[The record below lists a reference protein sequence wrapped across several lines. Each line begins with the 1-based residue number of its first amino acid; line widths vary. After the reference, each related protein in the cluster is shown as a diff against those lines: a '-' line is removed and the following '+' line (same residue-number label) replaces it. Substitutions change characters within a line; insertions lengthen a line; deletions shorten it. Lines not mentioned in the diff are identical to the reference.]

1 MNKNHM
7 LIKEQRFR
15 ELVGQNKD
23 RIERICRY
31 YAPRHDDWHD
41 IYQEVLINIWKSL
54 ESFRGEAAISTWIYR
69 IAVNTSLGYAG
80 RELQRLRLNLPDDG
94 YHMMRLMQED
104 SSGVLEKE
112 YRFAEMELAL
122 NQLTVVDKLLMSL
135 VLEDLSTREIAD
147 IMGITES
154 NVRVKIHR
162 IRESLRNHF
171 KKESH
176 DK

>member
-15 ELVGQNKD
+15 ELVEQNKD
-23 RIERICRY
+23 RIQRICRY
-31 YAPRHDDWHD
+31 YAPRQEDWHD
-41 IYQEVLINIWKSL
+41 MYQEVLINIWKSL

-80 RELQRLRLNLPDDG
+80 RELQRLRLNVPDDG
-94 YHMMRLMQED
+94 QQLMRIMQED
-104 SSGVLEKE
+104 ASVAQDQE
-112 YRFAEMELAL
+112 YRFAEMELVL
-122 NQLTVVDKLLMSL
+122 NRLTVVDKLLMSL
-135 VLEDLSTREIAD
+135 VLEELTTREIAD
-147 IMGITES
+147 IMGITET

-171 KKESH
+171 NKESH
-176 DK
+176 D